1 VSDEDDLP
9 AWSLAAG
16 TEQPVAPPD
25 WPCPLTPEWAF
36 GGSTGAG
43 VSVAIVDSGIE
54 AGHPAVGAVE
64 RSVAVVAGED
74 GELTVVEDDEGD
86 VSGHGTACAG
96 IIRRLAPDVSLTSVR
111 VLGAEIT
118 GAGAVL
124 LAGLEWA
131 MEQSVNVVNMS
142 LSTRKADIAWALRG
156 VVDRAYF
163 ARTVVV
169 ASAHNSAVESYPWR
183 FASVLSVGSHEERD
197 DRVFYV
203 NPDPPVEFFGRG
215 VGVEAAWLGG
225 GFLTVTGNSFATP
238 HLAGFCA
245 LVLGKHPGLTP
256 FQVKTVLSMT
266 AANVRAA

>member
-1 VSDEDDLP
+1 MADDDLP

-16 TEQPVAPPD
+16 LERAVVQPE

-43 VSVAIVDSGIE
+43 VRVAIVDSGVE
-54 AGHPAVGAVE
+54 AGHPAVGGVDRA
-64 RSVAVVAGED
+64 VAVVADES
-74 GELTVVEDDEGD
+74 GELSVVGDDEGD

-96 IIRRLAPDVSLTSVR
+96 IIRGLAPDVSLTSVR

-124 LAGLEWA
+124 AAGLEWA
-131 MEQSVNVVNMS
+131 MEQGIDVVNLS
-142 LSTRKADIAWALRG
+142 LSTRKAEIAWVLREL
-156 VVDRAYF
+156 VDRAYF

-169 ASAHNSAVESYPWR
+169 SSAHNNPVESYPWK
-183 FASVLSVGSHEERD
+183 FASVLSVGSHEERE
-197 DRVFYV
+197 DRVFFV

-215 VGVEAAWLGG
+215 VGVEVAWLGG

-256 FQVKTVLSMT
+256 YQVKTVLSMT

>member
-1 VSDEDDLP
+1 
-9 AWSLAAG
+9 
-16 TEQPVAPPD
+16 
-25 WPCPLTPEWAF
+25 LTPEWAF

-43 VSVAIVDSGIE
+43 VRVAIVDSGVE
-54 AGHPAVGAVE
+54 AGHPAVGGVDRA
-64 RSVAVVAGED
+64 VAVVAD
-74 GELTVVEDDEGD
+74 DSGELSVVDDDEGD

-96 IIRRLAPDVSLTSVR
+96 IIRGLARDVSLTSVR
-111 VLGAEIT
+111 VLGAQIT

-124 LAGLEWA
+124 VAGLEWA
-131 MEQSVNVVNMS
+131 MLQGIDVVNLS
-142 LSTRKADIAWALRG
+142 LSTRKAEIAWVLREL
-156 VVDRAYF
+156 VDRAYF
-163 ARTVVV
+163 ASTVVV
-169 ASAHNSAVESYPWR
+169 CSAHNNPVESYPWR

-197 DRVFYV
+197 DRVFFV

-215 VGVEAAWLGG
+215 VGVEVAWLGG

-256 FQVKTVLSMT
+256 YQVKTVLSMT

>member
-1 VSDEDDLP
+1 M
-9 AWSLAAG
+9 
-16 TEQPVAPPD
+16 EQIVAPPD
-25 WPCPLTPEWAF
+25 WPCPLTAEWAF

-43 VSVAIVDSGIE
+43 VTVAIVDSGVE
-54 AGHPAVGAVE
+54 SGHPAVGTVE
-64 RSVAVVAGED
+64 RAVAVVPGAD
-74 GELTVVEDDEGD
+74 GELVVVEDDEGD

-96 IIRRLAPDVSLTSVR
+96 IIRRLAPDAQLVSVR

-118 GAGAVL
+118 GAARVL
-124 LAGLEWA
+124 LAGLDWT
-131 MEQSVNVVNMS
+131 MDQKIDVVNLS
-142 LSTRKADIAWALRG
+142 LSTRKAEVAWALREL
-156 VVDRAYF
+156 VDRAYF
-163 ARTVVV
+163 ARTVIV
-169 ASAHNSAVESYPWR
+169 ASAHNNAVESYPWK

-225 GFLTVTGNSFATP
+225 ATLTVTGNSFATP

-266 AANVRAA
+266 ATNVRAA